1 MAIHIR
7 RRELIAALGGAVAWP
22 IAARG
27 QQAAMPVI
35 GFLGGASPD
44 LWADRMRAFRQ
55 GLSETGYIEGKN
67 VTIEYRWA
75 TGRNDLL
82 PALAKDLVG
91 RRVDA
96 IAAPGSS
103 AAAVAA
109 KAATSTIPIVTTL
122 AADPVAMGLVAS
134 LNRPGGNL
142 TGVTTLGLEVGPKR
156 LELLHELLPTAS
168 DIALLVNPTNPTT
181 EALSSVSQAAANRLG
196 LRLHVLNASGERE
209 LDTIFAALIQ
219 LRASALAIGPDALFT
234 ARREQLAALTV
245 QHAMPAI
252 YQFREFAAAGGL
264 MSYGASFTDPFHRV
278 GGYIGRILKG
288 EKVSDLPVQQAEKIE
303 LFINLKTAR
312 ALRLTVP
319 LTLLGRADEV
329 IE

>member
-156 LELLHELLPTAS
+156 LELLHELLPTA
-168 DIALLVNPTNPTT
+168 ACV
-181 EALSSVSQAAANRLG
+181 ECQR
-196 LRLHVLNASGERE
+196 
-209 LDTIFAALIQ
+209 
-219 LRASALAIGPDALFT
+219 
-234 ARREQLAALTV
+234 
-245 QHAMPAI
+245 
-252 YQFREFAAAGGL
+252 
-264 MSYGASFTDPFHRV
+264 
-278 GGYIGRILKG
+278 
-288 EKVSDLPVQQAEKIE
+288 
-303 LFINLKTAR
+303 
-312 ALRLTVP
+312 
-319 LTLLGRADEV
+319 
-329 IE
+329 